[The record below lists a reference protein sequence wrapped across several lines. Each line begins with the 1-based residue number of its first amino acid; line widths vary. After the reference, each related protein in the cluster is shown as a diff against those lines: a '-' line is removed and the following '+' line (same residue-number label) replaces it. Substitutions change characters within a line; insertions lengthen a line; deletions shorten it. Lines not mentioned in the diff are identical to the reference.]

1 MNRRSITWAVLLAA
15 FGAVGCDLNVQNPN
29 APDTHRVL
37 ETPTDAENLLAAYYK
52 RWHDGLFRGLTVF
65 EGMSSV
71 MSYMNYSSLANNCM
85 NTSAPGPA
93 GILNN
98 NTPGNVCF
106 GEQYRVYQVEE
117 EVVHVASSFLGTLG
131 TASLPS
137 IGSPKRDARDKAF
150 AEFLRGLAMSYL
162 ALYYDSSAVITPA
175 QAVASPPSPGTLST
189 YADVRDSAFAAFDRA
204 ISYAEASAT
213 AAGTPSDGFPLPS
226 TWIPS
231 PTTFDTT
238 AFIQLIHSYKARVRA
253 QVPRDT
259 ASRASRSTA
268 ACSFAQA

>member
-1 MNRRSITWAVLLAA
+1 MNRRSIPWVVLLAT
-15 FGAVGCDLNVQNPN
+15 FAVAGCDLNVQNPN

-52 RWHDGLFRGLTVF
+52 RAHDGLFRGLTVF

-85 NTSAPGPA
+85 NTSAPSSS

-131 TASLPS
+131 TTSLPT
-137 IGSPKRDARDKAF
+137 IGSPKRDLRDQAF
-150 AEFLRGLAMSYL
+150 AEFLRGWALSYL

-175 QAVASPPSPGTLST
+175 QAIATPPTAGTLANYT
-189 YADVRDSAFAAFDRA
+189 DVRDSAFAAFDRA
-204 ISYAEASAT
+204 VTYATNST
-213 AAGTPSDGFPLPS
+213 AALGPASDGFPLPS

-231 PTTFDTT
+231 PT
-238 AFIQLIHSYKARVRA
+238 
-253 QVPRDT
+253 
-259 ASRASRSTA
+259 
-268 ACSFAQA
+268 SFTVAEF